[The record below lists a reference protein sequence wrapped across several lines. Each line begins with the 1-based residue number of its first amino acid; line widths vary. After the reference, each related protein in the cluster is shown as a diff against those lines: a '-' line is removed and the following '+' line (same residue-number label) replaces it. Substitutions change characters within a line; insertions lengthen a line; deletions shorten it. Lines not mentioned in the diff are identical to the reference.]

1 MLRRHVL
8 PGRTASQYR
17 GTMRSDT
24 PEERSHILLIAGDR
38 AIRRRPMRV
47 RVTLAPSDNLAALLA
62 VPAAVLMGST
72 LPCDTVHLDGIHD
85 PAAVLLRLHAAAAA
99 SGPLLLY
106 VSGRLTADR
115 RTRHL
120 HLALNGTTPV
130 NASRHGM
137 PWAWLRAA
145 LQHRPAASVTVLAD
159 LAADRHAWP
168 VLRADPGLLSA
179 GLPAYGVVT
188 PPGWPAAYT
197 RTFVQQLR
205 AAGPDQPSIARLHA
219 LAVAATEL
227 PPRTLVLPAAQRLSA
242 QPDQQPRPI
251 GPPDRLSLSPAHQ
264 QPEENAQAIRAEH
277 TQPSALLPVQGPQP
291 PPAAAPAPPA
301 PEQPWQQDPRPY
313 IWQTA
318 QAGRHSE
325 AAAMAT
331 AWEQQA
337 LRAHGVSSAEATQW
351 AEIRADLARMAG
363 NYLLATQLWAS
374 AARTRLAHQAP
385 DAPEVHTAAQGA
397 AFCWQHIKAPSEA
410 RDSGPELIALLREVP
425 GLDPR
430 YLPWA
435 ERRLEYLQRSAPL

>member
-1 MLRRHVL
+1 
-8 PGRTASQYR
+8 
-17 GTMRSDT
+17 MRSDT
-24 PEERSHILLIAGDR
+24 PEQRSHILLIAGGR
-38 AIRRRPMRV
+38 AIRRRPVRI

-62 VPAAVLMGST
+62 VPATVLIGST

-85 PAAVLLRLHAAAAA
+85 PAAVLLRLHSAAAT

-115 RTRHL
+115 RTHHL
-120 HLALNGTTPV
+120 RLALDGTTPF
-130 NASRHGM
+130 NASRHGV

-145 LQHRPAASVTVLAD
+145 LQHRPAASVTVLTD

-168 VLRADPGLLSA
+168 LLRADPGLLTA
-179 GLPAYGVVT
+179 ELPVYGTVT
-188 PPGWPAAYT
+188 PPGCPATYT

-205 AAGPDQPSIARLHA
+205 AAGPDRPGIARLHA
-219 LAVAATEL
+219 LAVAAAEL
-227 PPRTLVLPAAQRLSA
+227 PPGTLVLPAASGLVPAPGLPLTVQRLST
-242 QPDQQPRPI
+242 QLDEQPRPI
-251 GPPDRLSLSPAHQ
+251 GPPDRLSLSPAQQ
-264 QPEENAQAIRAEH
+264 QPEESAQAIRAEYP
-277 TQPSALLPVQGPQP
+277 QPFALVPVQGPQP
-291 PPAAAPAPPA
+291 PPAGVPAPPV
-301 PEQPWQQDPRPY
+301 PEQPRQQDPRPY

-337 LRAHGVSSAEATQW
+337 LRTHGVSSAEATQW
-351 AEIRADLARMAG
+351 TEIRADLARMAG

-410 RDSGPELIALLREVP
+410 RDSGPELIALLRQVP

-435 ERRLEYLQRSAPL
+435 ERRLQYLQRSAPL